1 MDTPKKGRLIGGI
14 ILAAIGIIGLGG
26 IGKNSSPG
34 MYFIVCLLFMGGGL
48 ALILTYV
55 KSIKRYNAFMQE
67 QNARNQREQE
77 LKDARQELERQKVD
91 SELQQLRADAMQ
103 TRICPHCGGST
114 KGEICEYCGSRLEI
128 K

>member
-26 IGKNSSPG
+26 IGKNS
-34 MYFIVCLLFMGGGL
+34 MGGGL